1 MEIAVE
7 VDEIMECVTIN
18 NYMLMTLFF
27 TIQCLQHKSVF
38 GLLFALG
45 CEVIEL

>member
-1 MEIAVE
+1 MKIAVE
-7 VDEIMECVTIN
+7 VEENLECVTIN

-27 TIQCLQHKSVF
+27 NIQCLQHKSVF

>member
-7 VDEIMECVTIN
+7 VDEILECVTIN
-18 NYMLMTLFF
+18 NYMPMTLFLY
-27 TIQCLQHKSVF
+27 IQCLLHKSVF
-38 GLLFALG
+38 GLLFTLG

>member
-7 VDEIMECVTIN
+7 VDEIMECVTID

>member
-7 VDEIMECVTIN
+7 VDEILECVTIN
-18 NYMLMTLFF
+18 NYMLMTLFLY
-27 TIQCLQHKSVF
+27 IQCLLHKSVF
-38 GLLFALG
+38 GLLLALG